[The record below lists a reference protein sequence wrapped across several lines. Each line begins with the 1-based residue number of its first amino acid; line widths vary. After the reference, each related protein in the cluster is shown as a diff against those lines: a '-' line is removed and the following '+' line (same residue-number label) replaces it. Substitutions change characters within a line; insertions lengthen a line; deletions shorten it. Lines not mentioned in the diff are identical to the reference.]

1 VILVDTSVW
10 VDFFRGTDRAAD
22 LAEHLESN
30 LVLLH
35 PWVLGELVLGGLGPR
50 RKTVIADLKR
60 LPASPLIPDEEV
72 LELILTRQ
80 LSGRGIG
87 WVDVHLLASALVAGC
102 GLWTFDG
109 RLGAVA
115 RDLGVVS
122 VHGQPLQ

>member
-10 VDFFRGTDRAAD
+10 VDFFRGADRAAD

-50 RKTVIADLKR
+50 RTAVIEDLKR
-60 LPASPLIPDEEV
+60 LPPSPLVPDEEV

-115 RDLGVVS
+115 RDLGVTAVP
-122 VHGQPLQ
+122 GPLQ

>member
-1 VILVDTSVW
+1 MILVDTSVW
-10 VDFFRGTDRAAD
+10 VDFFRGADRASG
-22 LAEHLESN
+22 LSGHLESN

-50 RKTVIADLKR
+50 RKSVIADLKR
-60 LPASPLIPDEEV
+60 LPASPLVPDEEV

-80 LSGRGIG
+80 FSGRGIG

-115 RDLGVVS
+115 QDLGVVS
-122 VHGQPLQ
+122 VHGQLLE

>member
-1 VILVDTSVW
+1 MILVDTSVW
-10 VDFFRGTDRAAD
+10 VDFFRGTERAAD

-50 RKTVIADLKR
+50 RKSVIADLKR
-60 LPASPLIPDEEV
+60 LPAAPLIPDEEV
-72 LELILTRQ
+72 LELILVRQ
-80 LSGRGIG
+80 LSGRGVG
-87 WVDVHLLASALVAGC
+87 WVDVHLLATALVAEC

-109 RLGAVA
+109 NLGGVA

-122 VHGQPLQ
+122 VHG

>member
-1 VILVDTSVW
+1 
-10 VDFFRGTDRAAD
+10 
-22 LAEHLESN
+22 
-30 LVLLH
+30 
-35 PWVLGELVLGGLGPR
+35 
-50 RKTVIADLKR
+50 VIADLKR
-60 LPASPLIPDEEV
+60 LPASPRVPDEEV

-80 LSGRGIG
+80 LSGKGIG

-122 VHGQPLQ
+122 VHGQPSQ